1 MGSHQKYD
9 KRLPSEFIRFEG
21 QDETLD
27 YYDDTVLYTD
37 YILEKIYSKASEK
50 SNFKA
55 MIYFSDHGED
65 PHVVGGHDPVNLNG
79 QMLRIPLAVYLSD
92 RYVQDNPKIH
102 DALVQNKDK
111 YFSND
116 LIFDLTVRI
125 MGISG
130 LPGMDDSLNL
140 ADKAYALDKNS
151 VLTMYGKMHLD
162 EIPETKH

>member
-1 MGSHQKYD
+1 
-9 KRLPSEFIRFEG
+9 
-21 QDETLD
+21 
-27 YYDDTVLYTD
+27 
-37 YILEKIYSKASEK
+37 
-50 SNFKA
+50 